1 MAVYSTSRLAANA
14 PYSATHITADVYQNK
29 GGAGLGNVENKMLP
43 STDGRD
49 LFKHSKYPRTA
60 SIIG

>member
-1 MAVYSTSRLAANA
+1 MAVHSTSRLAAYA
-14 PYSATHITADVYQNK
+14 PYSTTPINADVHQHL

-43 STDGRD
+43 TSDDRV